1 MKMKKKLLTFAAA
14 AILSSSNL
22 AGQNNWTSFG
32 QDPGGTKFSTLTQIN
47 TKNIKD
53 LKRAWT
59 FHTGDKGGF
68 FESTPL
74 VVDSVLYF
82 SAANGVYALDA
93 VTGQQIWKYETTGTT
108 RRGLSYWPGGS
119 GVPPR
124 LFSSTSAG
132 LAAIDPKTGT
142 LVTTFGEKGVIPGL
156 HISTPGSIYRN
167 ILVTQGGSGT
177 VKAWDTVTGEMRW
190 TLNLKAQTG
199 DPNQAT
205 WLNDSWKTPY
215 TPGLW
220 GFFTVDAD
228 RGLLFVPAEKVGN
241 DYYGGPHPG
250 NNLYSDCLLAVDVN
264 TGKIKWYQQLVHH
277 DIWDYDLAAQPTL
290 VDVRRGGRTIPGVA
304 LITKMGILFVFNRET
319 GEPMYGMEERPVPQ
333 TTVKDEW
340 TSPTQPFPL
349 KPPPLARNSLK
360 KEELASVTPELE
372 AYCKGLWE
380 KYSLSDTVPYNPW
393 REKQDIVV
401 FPGAIGG
408 GNWQGV
414 MFNKPLGLI
423 ITNVMNAGQWGHLE
437 EGTGRRGGGRRG
449 AVGGERGAAPGEPG
463 AARGERGAPPPE
475 QQAAERGGRAGA
487 GRGDASDEPAPTLP
501 VPGVRMMNK
510 VTPEGQRFWDPQRQY
525 SCAAPPWGELIA
537 VNANTGD
544 IAWRVPIGEFPE
556 LAAKGIATGQPMLGG
571 GMTTAGNLVFIG
583 ATIDGYFRAIDARNG
598 TELWREKLEAPAHSI
613 PSTYMGKDGRQY
625 VVVPAGGGGFLRSP
639 TADTLIAFA
648 LPKQTN

>member
-1 MKMKKKLLTFAAA
+1 MKKLFASAA
-14 AILSSSNL
+14 TAALVFSSNL
-22 AGQNNWTSFG
+22 SGQNDWTSFG
-32 QDPGGTKFSTLTQIN
+32 QDAGGTKFSTLAQIN
-47 TKNIKD
+47 TKNVKD
-53 LKRAWT
+53 LQRAWT
-59 FHTGDKGGF
+59 FHTGDTSGF

-74 VVDSVLYF
+74 VVDGVLYF

-93 VTGQQIWKYETTGTT
+93 VTGQQIWKFEATSTT
-108 RRGLSYWPGGS
+108 RRGLTYWPGGS
-119 GVPPR
+119 GLAPR
-124 LFSSTSAG
+124 LFSSTANG
-132 LAAIDPKTGT
+132 LAAIDAKSGT

-156 HISTPGSIYRN
+156 RISSPGSLYKN
-167 ILVTQGGSGT
+167 ILMTQGGAGQ
-177 VKAWDTVTGEMRW
+177 VKAWDTVTGELRW
-190 TLNLKAQTG
+190 TLELKAQPG

-205 WLNDSWKTPY
+205 WLKDSWKTQY

-220 GFFTVDAD
+220 GMFTVDTE

-250 NNLYSDCLLAVDVN
+250 NNLYSDSLLAVDVH
-264 TGKIKWYQQLVHH
+264 TGKIRWHQQLVHH

-290 VDVRRGGRTIPGVA
+290 VDVRRGGRTIAGVA

-333 TTVKDEW
+333 TTVPDEW

-360 KEELASVTPELE
+360 KEELAKVTPELD
-372 AYCKGLWE
+372 AYCNGLWE
-380 KYSLSDTVPYNPW
+380 KYNLSDTVPYNPW

-414 MFNKPLGLI
+414 MFNRPLGLM

-437 EGTGRRGGGRRG
+437 EGTGRRGGGGRRG
-449 AVGGERGAAPGEPG
+449 TPGGAA
-463 AARGERGAPPPE
+463 AGERGAPGGERGGEPPE
-475 QQAAERGGRAGA
+475 QQSGERGGRGAGA
-487 GRGDASDEPAPTLP
+487 GRGDNPDAPAPAPP

-510 VTPEGQRFWDPQRQY
+510 VTPEGQRFWDAEHRY

-556 LAAKGIATGQPMLGG
+556 LAAKGIKTGQPMLGG
-571 GMTTAGNLVFIG
+571 GITTAGNLVFIG

-598 TELWREKLEAPAHSI
+598 AELWREKLDAPAHSI
-613 PSTYMGKDGRQY
+613 PSTYMGRDGRQY

-648 LPKQTN
+648 LPGAGK

>member
-1 MKMKKKLLTFAAA
+1 MKKLFASAA
-14 AILSSSNL
+14 TAALVFSSNL
-22 AGQNNWTSFG
+22 SGQNDWTSFG
-32 QDPGGTKFSTLTQIN
+32 QDAGGTKFSTLAQIN
-47 TKNIKD
+47 TKNVKD
-53 LKRAWT
+53 LQRAWT
-59 FHTGDKGGF
+59 FHTGDTSGF

-74 VVDSVLYF
+74 VVDGVLYF

-93 VTGQQIWKYETTGTT
+93 VTGQQIWKFEATSTT
-108 RRGLSYWPGGS
+108 RRGLTYWPGGS
-119 GVPPR
+119 GLAPR
-124 LFSSTSAG
+124 LFSSTANG
-132 LAAIDPKTGT
+132 LAAIDAKSGT

-156 HISTPGSIYRN
+156 RISSPGSLYKN
-167 ILVTQGGSGT
+167 ILMTQGGAGQ
-177 VKAWDTVTGEMRW
+177 VKAWDTVTGELRW
-190 TLNLKAQTG
+190 TLELKAQPG

-205 WLNDSWKTPY
+205 WLKDSWKTQY

-220 GFFTVDAD
+220 GMFTVDTE

-250 NNLYSDCLLAVDVN
+250 NNLYSDSLLAVDVH
-264 TGKIKWYQQLVHH
+264 TGKIRWHQQLVHH

-290 VDVRRGGRTIPGVA
+290 VDVRRGGRTIAGVA

-333 TTVKDEW
+333 TTVPDEW

-360 KEELASVTPELE
+360 KEELAKVTPELD
-372 AYCKGLWE
+372 AYCNGLWE
-380 KYSLSDTVPYNPW
+380 KYNLSDTVPYNPW

-414 MFNKPLGLI
+414 MFNRPLGLM

-437 EGTGRRGGGRRG
+437 EGTGRRGGGGRRG
-449 AVGGERGAAPGEPG
+449 TPGGAA
-463 AARGERGAPPPE
+463 AGERGAPGGERGGEPPE
-475 QQAAERGGRAGA
+475 QQSDERGGRGAGA
-487 GRGDASDEPAPTLP
+487 GRGDNPDAPAPAPP

-510 VTPEGQRFWDPQRQY
+510 VTPEGQRFWDAEHRY

-556 LAAKGIATGQPMLGG
+556 LAAKGIKTGQPMLGG
-571 GMTTAGNLVFIG
+571 GITTAGNLVFIG

-598 TELWREKLEAPAHSI
+598 AELWREKLDAPAHSI
-613 PSTYMGKDGRQY
+613 PSTYMGRDGRQY

-648 LPKQTN
+648 LPGAGK

>member
-1 MKMKKKLLTFAAA
+1 MKK
-14 AILSSSNL
+14 LSIVVVAGTVAWSASL
-22 AGQNNWTSFG
+22 SGQNNWVSFG
-32 QDPGGTKFSTLTQIN
+32 QDPGGTKFSTLAQIN
-47 TKNIKD
+47 TSNVKD

-59 FHTGDKGGF
+59 FHTGDKSGF

-108 RRGLSYWPGGS
+108 RRGLSYWPGYRGLA
-119 GVPPR
+119 PR
-124 LFSSTSAG
+124 LFTSTQNG
-132 LAAIDPKTGT
+132 LAALDAKTGA
-142 LVTTFGEKGVIPGL
+142 LVTTFGENGLIPGL
-156 HISTPGSIYRN
+156 RVSSPPAVYNNVLMS
-167 ILVTQGGSGT
+167 QGGEGF
-177 VKAWDTVTGEMRW
+177 VKAWDSVTGEPRW
-190 TLNLKAQTG
+190 TLNLKPQPG

-205 WLNDSWKTPY
+205 WLDDSWKSQY

-220 GFFTVDAD
+220 GIFTVDVQ
-228 RGLLFVPAEKVGN
+228 RGLLFVPVEKVGN
-241 DYYGGPHPG
+241 DYYGGPHHG
-250 NNLYSDCLLAVDVN
+250 NNLYSDSLLAVDVN
-264 TGKIKWYQQLVHH
+264 TGKMKWHQQLVHH

-304 LITKMGILFVFNRET
+304 LITKMGMLFVFNRET

-333 TTVKDEW
+333 TTATGEW

-360 KEELASVTPELE
+360 KEELAAVTPELE
-372 AYCKGLWE
+372 SYCKGLWE

-414 MFNKPLGLI
+414 MFNRPLGLI

-437 EGTGRRGGGRRG
+437 ERAAFGRRGRRG
-449 AVGGERGAAPGEPG
+449 APGGEGAAEEGQPPAAGARGARGNEANAQMPEGVVPPGT
-463 AARGERGAPPPE
+463 PP
-475 QQAAERGGRAGA
+475 AGA
-487 GRGDASDEPAPTLP
+487 TTL
-501 VPGVRMMNK
+501 NK
-510 VTPEGQRFWDPQRQY
+510 VTPEGGRFWDAQHNY
-525 SCAAPPWGELIA
+525 SCAAPPWGELVA
-537 VNANTGD
+537 VTANTGD

-556 LAAKGIATGQPMLGG
+556 LAAKGITTGQPMLGG
-571 GMTTAGNLVFIG
+571 GITTAGNLVFIG

-598 TELWREKLEAPAHSI
+598 AELWKEKLDAPAHSI
-613 PSTYMGKDGRQY
+613 PSTYMGRDGKQY

-639 TADTLIAFA
+639 TADTVIAFS
-648 LPKQTN
+648 LPDKAK